1 MLLPTT
7 FNLAIPTTVFV
18 GGPPTIS
25 LMGMVFKTGFKAL
38 GKFAKSGLFK
48 RVRQRVFRNMKPGFL
63 KCKVLRA
70 EPVNILTGEVAVE
83 QEDFTL
89 PGRIPIEWVRSYTSG
104 SHRSGACGYGW
115 ETLADI
121 RLEVDSVDGSVAL
134 RHPTVGPLFF
144 SGLPAAIGEDA
155 SELELM
161 DGARLS
167 DHGTEFRV
175 RTKENRV
182 YHFPRGLASPRSQSA
197 AEYPIGRIADLCGN
211 WLAFERQGQHVV
223 AIQESAGRRLEL
235 VTRGG
240 LLREVA
246 LVDAATAFRHVF
258 VRYEYDEAGNL
269 VSGVDAIGHPYTF
282 GYDEHHLIRH
292 TDRRGLSF

>member
-1 MLLPTT
+1 M
-7 FNLAIPTTVFV
+7 
-18 GGPPTIS
+18 S
-25 LMGMVFKTGFKAL
+25 
-38 GKFAKSGLFK
+38 
-48 RVRQRVFRNMKPGFL
+48 RR
-63 KCKVLRA
+63 
-70 EPVNILTGEVAVE
+70 
-83 QEDFTL
+83 DTL
-89 PGRIPIEWVRSYTSG
+89 DASNAGVIC
-104 SHRSGACGYGW
+104 AMM
-115 ETLADI
+115 
-121 RLEVDSVDGSVAL
+121 
-134 RHPTVGPLFF
+134 
-144 SGLPAAIGEDA
+144 PAAK
-155 SELELM
+155 
-161 DGARLS
+161 
-167 DHGTEFRV
+167 HGDPFRV